1 MTDDLGFV
9 YRFLPSEDPASR
21 DTLLVLHGTGGDE
34 NDLVSLGQTIAPG
47 AAILSPRGNVLE
59 NGAPRFFKRLAE
71 GVFDPQEVRS
81 RAEELTRFIQ
91 AATARYALDPERIFA
106 LGYSNGA
113 NAASTVMFIQP
124 GLIKGAILLR
134 PMLVYEPE
142 ESVDLNG
149 SSVFIS
155 AGRMDPIVPTRSV
168 EHLAELF
175 QSARAKVTL
184 KWQMVGHNLVP
195 SEVGEAVAWLALQRS
210 TVSASL

>member
-1 MTDDLGFV
+1 LTDDLGFV
-9 YRFLPSEDPASR
+9 HRFLPSEDAASR
-21 DTLLVLHGTGGDE
+21 DTLLALHGTGGDE
-34 NDLVSLGQTIAPG
+34 NDLISLGQTIAPG

-81 RAEELTRFIQ
+81 RAEQLARFIQ
-91 AATARYALDPERIFA
+91 AATTRYALNPERVFA
-106 LGYSNGA
+106 FGYSNGA

-142 ESVDLNG
+142 ESPDLGG

-168 EHLAELF
+168 ERLAELF

-195 SEVGEAVAWLALQRS
+195 SEVSEAASWLALQRG
-210 TVSASL
+210 TLSASL